1 MIEVPVGGPVPR
13 YELTS
18 WREDFGIVAGITAAG
33 NPLNP
38 FDLGLAGTAT
48 AGPVLDRWEAL
59 RRAMPGFRGIA
70 VGRQIH
76 GSVVLWHED
85 ARGVAVFDGV
95 DGHATSATGI
105 LLAVTAADCIPVY
118 LIDPV
123 RRFAALVH
131 AGWRGTAGGV
141 LSAGL
146 ALLKARGSIVDNVL
160 IHCGIGICGECYEVS
175 REVFEACG
183 VPAPVLGKGP
193 LDLRSVLV
201 EQARDLGVESVST
214 SQFCSS
220 HDGGFFSHRGSGGRP
235 GRMAAYLG
243 IVP

>member
-1 MIEVPVGGPVPR
+1 MIEVPVGGAVPR
-13 YELTS
+13 FELTS
-18 WREDFGIVAGITAAG
+18 WRQDYGIMAGITLAG
-33 NPLNP
+33 DPGSP
-38 FDLGLAGTAT
+38 FDMGLAGSEQ
-48 AGPVLDRWEAL
+48 AGPALERWEAL
-59 RRAMPGFRGIA
+59 RRAVPGFRGIV

-76 GSVVLWHED
+76 GTVVLWHED

-95 DGHATSATGI
+95 DGHATSSPGI

-131 AGWRGTAGGV
+131 AGWRGTAGGI

-146 ALLKARGSIVDNVL
+146 ALLQARGSIVDNVS
-160 IHCGIGICGECYEVS
+160 IHCGIGICGQCYEVS
-175 REVFEACG
+175 REVFDACG
-183 VPAPVLGKGP
+183 VPAPAPGKGP
-193 LDLRSVLV
+193 LDLREVLV
-201 EQARDLGVESVST
+201 RQAGELGVESVST

-243 IVP
+243 MIP